1 MAQVNNVCLKCG
13 KIFRG
18 NQAAI
23 YCNECLQEMKQE
35 KTPKSK
41 GKPKYTTNEA
51 VQMAKNDG
59 LSYGYEVAK
68 LEGRI

>member
-18 NQAAI
+18 NSAAI
-23 YCNECLQEMKQE
+23 YCNDCLQEMKGN
-35 KTPKSK
+35 KPKSK
-41 GKPKYTTNEA
+41 NEPENSIA
-51 VQMAKNDG
+51 DVVKKAQVDG
-59 LSYGYEVAK
+59 LSYGMETAK